1 MRNLSN
7 HVNSNFLQGKV
18 TFNQPVTANQVN
30 LPDVNTQNVN
40 EVPWN
45 DYLSGVLRYSIDQD
59 IDHDLTVDHVVV
71 EKLITNST
79 IGGMDPAKW
88 LLSSGGTLTGAVTFQ
103 DVVVDGDVH
112 VKDNRVNGIDMNNVL
127 TKNETDLTIAGEK
140 RFRQIFVREET
151 TAPLVNGVF
160 A

>member
-1 MRNLSN
+1 MISRSTMLSLK
-7 HVNSNFLQGKV
+7 NS
-18 TFNQPVTANQVN
+18 
-30 LPDVNTQNVN
+30 
-40 EVPWN
+40 
-45 DYLSGVLRYSIDQD
+45 LRIPRSAEY
-59 IDHDLTVDHVVV
+59 
-71 EKLITNST
+71 
-79 IGGMDPAKW
+79 PAKW

-127 TKNETDLTIAGEK
+127 TKNETELTIAGEK
-140 RFRQIFVREET
+140 RFRQIFVRKET